1 MGCRTLPEQL
11 IGREFAVEDMALGQA
26 DDGLE
31 VRRDERLD
39 IDDLSGKPGAISSS
53 TSSAAFVRLRFS
65 SAQVAL
71 SRSV

>member
-11 IGREFAVEDMALGQA
+11 IGREFAVKDMALGQA

-39 IDDLSGKPGAISSS
+39 IDDLCGKSGRHLVEHIER
-53 TSSAAFVRLRFS
+53 RLR
-65 SAQVAL
+65 QVAL
-71 SRSV
+71 LIGP